1 MRQLNHGD
9 WKSYRPSTNVVWLH
23 YLVLKLLKEKK
34 LKKPSARAAAAMQTA
49 VAASP
54 VARGRTRGR
63 QQRPAASKA
72 ATIVDQSIIA
82 ERHCYEALVAAE
94 EILKAAVDA
103 AIQAAETR
111 KAKAGAVG
119 LKNKRK
125 SDTSDE
131 DKDLLFRNAGDFV
144 EWWRNE

>member
-1 MRQLNHGD
+1 MLPAG
-9 WKSYRPSTNVVWLH
+9 SISEP
-23 YLVLKLLKEKK
+23 LL
-34 LKKPSARAAAAMQTA
+34 LGAAE
-49 VAASP
+49 V
-54 VARGRTRGR
+54 G
-63 QQRPAASKA
+63 
-72 ATIVDQSIIA
+72 
-82 ERHCYEALVAAE
+82 ALVAAE